1 LTEKTF
7 SIGYNRLWRG
17 AFLAL
22 AVYVLLSA
30 GFFLVE
36 CITGQSGGFALPLS
50 VLVAAVF
57 LGFYLIPLVVTPP
70 QRLDVAPEGLILF
83 GDRRLHHM
91 PR

>member
-1 LTEKTF
+1 
-7 SIGYNRLWRG
+7 
-17 AFLAL
+17 
-22 AVYVLLSA
+22 
-30 GFFLVE
+30 
-36 CITGQSGGFALPLS
+36 LPLS

-83 GDRRLHHM
+83 GDRRLRHI